1 MSNTTPRLD
10 IVDGEVWCAI
20 CGGDLV
26 EGVCPPC
33 DEVFKDAPPPPE
45 DVRIIDGIPHTRVW
59 LREVDEDGEQMSA
72 WKAMEEADPGGWDA
86 FEGEDQ
92 DD

>member
-10 IVDGEVWCAI
+10 ILDGEVWCAI
-20 CGGDLV
+20 CGCDLV
-26 EGVCPPC
+26 EGACPPC
-33 DEVFKDAPPPPE
+33 DEVFKDAAPDP
-45 DVRIIDGIPHTRVW
+45 
-59 LREVDEDGEQMSA
+59 MA
-72 WKAMEEADPGGWDA
+72 AMEEADSGGWDA